1 MHVKV
6 TNGVPTSY
14 TIGQL
19 RRDNPNTSF
28 PKQISDS
35 ILADHDVY
43 KVVME
48 SVSEFDGNHY
58 EVQNGSIELVNGD
71 WVQRRT
77 VVKRNADDV
86 ANNVRD
92 KRNRLLEST
101 DFYALSDVTMSSEM
115 TAYRQA
121 LRDITDH
128 ADFPYLEDADWPVKP

>member
-28 PKQISDS
+28 PKKISES
-35 ILADHDVY
+35 ILASYDVY
-43 KVVME
+43 EVVLE
-48 SVSEFDGNHY
+48 DVGDFDENNQ
-58 EVQNGSIELVNGD
+58 EIQNGDIELVNGQ
-71 WVQRRT
+71 WTKRRSVVQ
-77 VVKRNADDV
+77 RNADDV

-128 ADFPYLEDADWPVKP
+128 ANFPYLSDSDWPVKP